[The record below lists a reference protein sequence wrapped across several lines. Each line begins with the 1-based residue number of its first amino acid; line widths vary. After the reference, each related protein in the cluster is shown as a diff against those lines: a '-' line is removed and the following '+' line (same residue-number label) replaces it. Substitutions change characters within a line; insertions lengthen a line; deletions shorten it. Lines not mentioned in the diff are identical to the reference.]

1 MSSEAPPEPRIYAVR
16 ELAQGINRIL
26 EQRTEGLL
34 VEGEVGRVQRPAS
47 GHLYFTLKDDMVEA
61 MLDCVVYKREAMRF
75 GRYVEEGARVVVRG
89 RASYYAPRGR
99 LQWVGSVIR
108 PSGQGALLATLEA
121 LKKRLAAEGLFDAAR
136 KRPLPRHPRVVGVV
150 TSRSGAVFHDI
161 CTVAARR
168 GRVRIVLSPTVV
180 QGEDAPRNI
189 IAALDRIEAL
199 PDLEV
204 LIVGRGGGSQEDL
217 SAFNDEGVVR
227 RLAKTRVPVVS
238 AVGHETDITLADWVA
253 DVRAATPSEAAEL
266 VVSDARAQARV
277 LEEFVARLALLE
289 GAFVSEQHLK
299 LSRLERSLGDPRFL
313 LVNRGRELDE
323 LQHRLML
330 AAQAKLA
337 VWTHR
342 ERALRAELYASHP
355 KTVLMRAR
363 ANLAPLHARLLAFGP
378 ALPRASAN
386 QLQVLAARLDSLSPL
401 GVLGRGYALVFGP
414 DGRAVRSA
422 SEVGIG
428 DPLKIR
434 VSRGEIHAK
443 VMSKE
448 SK

>member
-1 MSSEAPPEPRIYAVR
+1 MSSEAPTEPRIYAVR

-26 EQRTEGLL
+26 EQKTEGLL
-34 VEGEVGRVQRPAS
+34 VEGEVGRVQRPPS
-47 GHLYFTLKDDMVEA
+47 GHLYFTLKDDLVEA
-61 MLDCVVYKREAMRF
+61 LLDCVVYKREAMRF

-99 LQWVGSVIR
+99 LQWVGSTIR
-108 PSGQGALLATLEA
+108 PSGQGALLAMLDA
-121 LKKRLAAEGLFDAAR
+121 LKKRLASEGLFDAAR

-150 TSRSGAVFHDI
+150 TSKSGAVFHDI

-180 QGEDAPRNI
+180 QGEDAPRSI
-189 IAALDRIEAL
+189 IAALDRIESL
-199 PDLEV
+199 PDLDV

-227 RLAKTRVPVVS
+227 RLAQARVPVVS
-238 AVGHETDITLADWVA
+238 AVGHETDVTLADWVA

-266 VVSDARAQARV
+266 VVSDVRAQLRV
-277 LEEFVARLALLE
+277 LEEFVDRLALLE
-289 GAFVSEQHLK
+289 GARIAEQRVK

-323 LQHRLML
+323 IYHRLVIT
-330 AAQAKLA
+330 AQAKLA
-337 VWTHR
+337 AWTDR
-342 ERALRAELYASHP
+342 ERSLRAQLYASHP
-355 KTVLMRAR
+355 RTVLMRAR
-363 ANLAPLHARLLAFGP
+363 AHFAPLDARLRVLGPNLALSR
-378 ALPRASAN
+378 AN

-422 SEVGIG
+422 SEVGAG

-434 VSRGEIHAK
+434 VSRGEIRARVVGDETK
-443 VMSKE
+443 
-448 SK
+448 